1 MKVLLASQVKGSTYL
16 VDYLPLCYMWV
27 HISDSVHTM
36 RDKTALA
43 MNGQSSVPEGN
54 MCQLLN
60 LSPDRHLKAEDVS
73 YEC

>member
-1 MKVLLASQVKGSTYL
+1 MKVLLASQVKGNSYL
-16 VDYLPLCYMWV
+16 ADYWLLCYMWV
-27 HISDSVHTM
+27 HISDSVRTM

-43 MNGQSSVPEGN
+43 TNAQSSVPEGN
-54 MCQLLN
+54 MCLLLN